1 MSSQIGEETLLLL
14 VSCYGGLVLI
24 LCYDFIRILRRVFKT
39 SQFRVIVEDIIFWT
53 TASIYIFHIFLKYN
67 YGRPRY
73 FAIIA
78 VLGTM
83 CLFEWFIGR
92 HFIDRLSIILR
103 KILKTVL
110 KPLKKVIEVFK
121 LKLNCYIKR
130 IKVWKKKE
138 KAHRQEKEQLG
149 D

>member
-14 VSCYGGLVLI
+14 ISCYGGLVLI
-24 LCYDFIRILRRVFKT
+24 LCYDFIRVFRRVFKA

-53 TASIYIFHIFLKYN
+53 TASIYVFNIFLKYN

-73 FAIIA
+73 FAIGA
-78 VLGTM
+78 VLGVM

-92 HFIDRLSIILR
+92 HLIDKFSTFLR
-103 KILKTVL
+103 KILKLVL
-110 KPLKKVIEVFK
+110 KPLKKLIEVIK
-121 LKLNCYIKR
+121 LKLNGYIKR
-130 IKVWKKKE
+130 IKIWKKKE
-138 KAHRQEKEQLG
+138 GAHRKKNERPG

>member
-24 LCYDFIRILRRVFKT
+24 LCYDFIRILRRIFRA
-39 SQFRVIVEDIIFWT
+39 SQFRIIVEDIIFWT
-53 TASIYIFHIFLKYN
+53 TASIYIFNIFLKYN

-73 FAIIA
+73 FAVGA
-78 VLGTM
+78 VLGVM

-92 HFIDRLSIILR
+92 HLIDKMAKILR
-103 KILKTVL
+103 KILKTL
-110 KPLKKVIEVFK
+110 FKPLKKVIEVYK

-130 IKVWKKKE
+130 IKVWKK
-138 KAHRQEKEQLG
+138 EKEVRHKKG
-149 D
+149 EPPDV